1 MSITMTTAQL
11 PERTVTAQVIDRTAR
26 LYSARS
32 ASDCSCKNDGILAFA
47 LPWLAVT
54 SLGTIATF
62 NQPDTAFLVQAVI
75 PGLLAGASG
84 LLMYKLVKKS
94 VKQLRRTIAQ
104 SV

>member
-11 PERTVTAQVIDRTAR
+11 PSGTVTAQHIVLAAQ
-26 LYSARS
+26 LSA
-32 ASDCSCKNDGILAFA
+32 ANAPAECSCKNDGILAFA

-54 SLGTIATF
+54 TLGTVATF
-62 NQPDTAFLVQAVI
+62 NQPDSAFLVQAVI

-94 VKQLRRTIAQ
+94 VKQLRRHISQ
-104 SV
+104 SA